1 MVYLDYNA
9 SAPMPGCVARAM
21 GETMQLVG
29 NPSSVHGYGRAPVR
43 AVVEAA
49 RRDVAA
55 LVGAR
60 PQDVIFTSGA
70 TEANLLALRGCGRQ
84 RILVSAVEHVSI
96 LDAAPEAERIP
107 VLSDGIVDLESLQRM
122 LAAARE
128 PALVSVMLANNETG
142 VIQPVAA
149 VAKLAADAGALM
161 HCDAVQ
167 GPGRIPVDIGA
178 LGADFLTLSAHKFGG
193 PKGVG
198 ALVLRE
204 GVTAAAVTVG
214 GGQERGRRGG
224 TENVPGIAG
233 FGAAARYATSLLDRA
248 GEIAALRDRLE
259 AGILG
264 RAPDV
269 VIFGVEAPR
278 LPNTSCFAL
287 PGLAAETQ
295 VMALDL
301 AGFAVSAGAACS
313 SGKVQASHV
322 LRAMGAGDRLAGCA
336 IRVSLGPDT
345 TEAEVDAFVEAWH
358 SFATGASRGVA

>member
-9 SAPMPGCVARAM
+9 SAPMPDCVACAM
-21 GETMQLVG
+21 SDAMRLAG
-29 NPSSVHGYGRAPVR
+29 NPSSVHGYGRASR

-49 RRDVAA
+49 RRDVAK

-70 TEANLLALRGCGRQ
+70 TEANLLALRGCGR
-84 RILVSAVEHVSI
+84 RRVLVSTIEHVSV
-96 LDAAPEAERIP
+96 LDAAPDAERVP
-107 VLSDGIVDLESLQRM
+107 VRADGVVDLDALGRM
-122 LAAARE
+122 LAGAAE

-142 VIQPVAA
+142 VIQPIAA
-149 VAKLAADAGALM
+149 VAALAADANALL

-167 GPGRIPVDIGA
+167 GPGRIPVDIAA

-198 ALVLRE
+198 ALVLRAGDE
-204 GVTAAAVTVG
+204 VAAIAAG

-233 FGAAARYATSLLDRA
+233 FGAAARHAMSLLGQTERI
-248 GEIAALRDRLE
+248 GVLRDRLE
-259 AGILG
+259 ASIRA

-269 VIFGVEAPR
+269 VIFGADAPR

-301 AGFAVSAGAACS
+301 AGFAISAGSACS

-322 LRAMGAGDRLAGCA
+322 LQAMGADERLAGSA

-345 TEAEVDAFVEAWH
+345 TGADIDAFVEAWH
-358 SFATGASRGVA
+358 LFAINAGRSAA

>member
-9 SAPMPGCVARAM
+9 SAPMPACVVDAM
-21 GETMQLVG
+21 TAAMALMG
-29 NPSSVHGYGRAPVR
+29 NPSSVHGYGRAAR
-43 AVVEAA
+43 AVMEAA
-49 RRDVAA
+49 REDVAV

-60 PQDVIFTSGA
+60 ARDVVFTSGA
-70 TEANLLALRGCGRQ
+70 TEANLLALSGSGRR
-84 RILVSAVEHVSI
+84 RILVSAMEHVSV
-96 LDAAPEAERIP
+96 LDAAPDAERIP
-107 VLSDGIVDLESLQRM
+107 VRPDGVVDLDALSGM
-122 LAAARE
+122 LAADDT

-142 VIQPVAA
+142 VIQPIAA
-149 VAKLAADAGALM
+149 VAALAAKAGALL

-167 GPGRIPVDIGA
+167 GPGRIPVDIVA
-178 LGADFLTLSAHKFGG
+178 LGVDFLTLSAHKFGG

-198 ALVLRE
+198 ALILRD
-204 GVTAAAVTVG
+204 GVRLAAVTRG
-214 GGQERGRRGG
+214 GGQERGLRGG

-233 FGAAARYATSLLDRA
+233 FGAAARYATSLLAKADAVA
-248 GEIAALRDRLE
+248 GLRDRLE
-259 AGILG
+259 AKICALMP
-264 RAPDV
+264 AV
-269 VIFGVEAPR
+269 VIFGADAPR

-322 LRAMGAGDRLAGCA
+322 LRAMGADDRLAGCA

-345 TEAEVDAFVEAWH
+345 TEAEVDAFAAVWRAFVEKAGR
-358 SFATGASRGVA
+358 SAA

>member
-9 SAPMPGCVARAM
+9 SAPMPECVARAM
-21 GETMQLVG
+21 CDAARLAG
-29 NPSSVHGYGRAPVR
+29 NPSSVHGYGRAAR
-43 AVVEAA
+43 AVLETA
-49 RRDVAA
+49 RREVAA

-60 PQDVIFTSGA
+60 ARDVIFTGGA
-70 TEANLLALRGCGRQ
+70 TEANFLALRGCGRR
-84 RILVSAVEHVSI
+84 RILVSAIEHASV
-96 LDAAPEAERIP
+96 LDAAPEAARIP
-107 VLSDGIVDLESLQRM
+107 VRADGVVDLDALGRM
-122 LAAARE
+122 LAAAAE

-142 VIQPVAA
+142 IIQPIAA
-149 VAKLAADAGALM
+149 VAALAADAGALL

-167 GPGRIPVDIGA
+167 GPGRIPVDISA

-198 ALVLRE
+198 ALALRA
-204 GVTAAAVTVG
+204 GVEVAAVAAG

-233 FGAAARYATSLLDRA
+233 FGAAARHAMSLLDRA
-248 GEIAALRDRLE
+248 GELAALRDRLE
-259 AGILG
+259 AGI
-264 RAPDV
+264 RARTPDV
-269 VIFGVEAPR
+269 MILGADAPR

-301 AGFAVSAGAACS
+301 AGFAVSAGSACS

-322 LRAMGAGDRLAGCA
+322 LHAMGADDRLAGSA
-336 IRVSLGPDT
+336 IRVSLGTDT
-345 TEAEVDAFVEAWH
+345 TGADIDAFVEAWH
-358 SFATGASRGVA
+358 SFAINAGRSAA